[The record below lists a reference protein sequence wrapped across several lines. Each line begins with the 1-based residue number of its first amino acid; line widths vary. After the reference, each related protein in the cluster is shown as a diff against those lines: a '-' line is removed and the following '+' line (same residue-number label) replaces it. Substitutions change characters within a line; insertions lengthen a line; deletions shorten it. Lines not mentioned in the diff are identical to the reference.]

1 MATKV
6 GIINFQY
13 SDHNYG
19 AVLQA
24 AALENFLKGKCISSE
39 HIDYISTPVIKAGN
53 STDLVKNIIK
63 RIGLT
68 TILKRLLRKPIII
81 KHVVNNNAVFE
92 NFRNK
97 WIQRT
102 KRFDNYNELIN
113 ENLNYSAVIVGSD
126 QVWRPTMYTRLTDYK
141 VYFLGFISKPTKK
154 ISYAASFGVDMWEIN
169 DKKVTEEIKEYVT
182 DFTAISV
189 RENSGVTICIKNF
202 NKVAIHVLDPT
213 LLIGKSFFEEI
224 INEEEIQSSQYNNV
238 VYYKLDI
245 DERFNSNIERLGVTL
260 SKKVVNIYY
269 NRINDSYEYYSVGTW
284 LNNIKTSDLIIT
296 DSFHCVCFSIL
307 FNKEFICCI
316 NESRGLSR
324 LESLFD
330 ALGIQNRIVSS
341 AEDLSN
347 KINNIQPIDYAIVN
361 SKLTELRKIS
371 ENFLLDSL
379 GDI

>member
-1 MATKV
+1 MLL
-6 GIINFQY
+6 I
-13 SDHNYG
+13 
-19 AVLQA
+19 LQ
-24 AALENFLKGKCISSE
+24 
-39 HIDYISTPVIKAGN
+39 
-53 STDLVKNIIK
+53 
-63 RIGLT
+63 
-68 TILKRLLRKPIII
+68 
-81 KHVVNNNAVFE
+81 
-92 NFRNK
+92 
-97 WIQRT
+97 
-102 KRFDNYNELIN
+102 
-113 ENLNYSAVIVGSD
+113 
-126 QVWRPTMYTRLTDYK
+126 
-141 VYFLGFISKPTKK
+141 
-154 ISYAASFGVDMWEIN
+154 
-169 DKKVTEEIKEYVT
+169 
-182 DFTAISV
+182 
-189 RENSGVTICIKNF
+189 ENSGVTICIKNF